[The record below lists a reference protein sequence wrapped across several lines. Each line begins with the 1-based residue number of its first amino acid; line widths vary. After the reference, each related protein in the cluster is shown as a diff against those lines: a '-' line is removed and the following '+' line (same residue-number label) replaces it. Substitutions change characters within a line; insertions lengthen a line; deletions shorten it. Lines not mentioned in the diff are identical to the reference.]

1 MSLLKREA
9 YVLCQDYIN
18 NRIQTV
24 KTAMDIAQAS
34 ANDETKSSA
43 GDKYETGRAMMQL
56 ELEKN
61 SVQLVEANKLKQTL
75 DQLDP
80 DKLSDTVQLGSLVT
94 TNHGCFY
101 LSISAGP
108 LKLRGSLV
116 FAVST
121 ASPIGVKLAGL
132 KKGDSFQLNG
142 KDYLVQHVE

>member
-1 MSLLKREA
+1 MSQLKREV
-9 YVLCQDYIN
+9 YNLCQVYIN
-18 NRIQTV
+18 DRIQTV

-61 SVQLVEANKLKQTL
+61 SVQLAEANKLKQTL
-75 DQLDP
+75 GQLDP
-80 DKLSDTVQLGSLVT
+80 DKHTDTVQLGSLVT
-94 TNHGCFY
+94 TNHGHFY
-101 LSISAGP
+101 LSISAGQ
-108 LKLRGSLV
+108 LKLKESIV

-121 ASPIGVKLAGL
+121 ASPVGTKLAGL

-142 KDYLVQHVE
+142 KEYTIQQVE